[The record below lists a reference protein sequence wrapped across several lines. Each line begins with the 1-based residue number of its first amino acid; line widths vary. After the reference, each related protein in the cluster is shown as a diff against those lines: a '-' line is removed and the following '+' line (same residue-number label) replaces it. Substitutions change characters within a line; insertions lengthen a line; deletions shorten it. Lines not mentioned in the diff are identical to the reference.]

1 MGRVGRCVVWVTG
14 GLKGEIVFLRSFVLS
29 WPVHLVNGSMA
40 PRLRDAVL
48 GKEYRRRLRDAAIDL
63 VNRAGRCGGRL
74 SRKSS
79 VRQIDRWLE
88 KAVEDAHGGEEKLY
102 YVTLGVLGVQ
112 KFWRI
117 SGTALP
123 GTWAALKAW
132 RHLTPSRSR
141 MPMTFYT
148 LQAFLVVCL
157 AKGNQAKGRERYL
170 LWWSVMLGSWLAFT
184 ALLRPGEIYK
194 LRVEDITL
202 PVEGAEGVDS
212 PGMVV
217 VIRRPKTRRVYKTQF
232 VLVKHESVIRWMRWW
247 RAAHR
252 PGKRLF
258 PWERHQWAT
267 TFKAGLSALGL
278 ESIGFTPA
286 SMRAGGATHL
296 FREKRE
302 PASAPIYGS
311 LVEGQHVETLSSRCV
326 FHVHGFAF
334 Q

>member
-1 MGRVGRCVVWVTG
+1 
-14 GLKGEIVFLRSFVLS
+14 
-29 WPVHLVNGSMA
+29 
-40 PRLRDAVL
+40 
-48 GKEYRRRLRDAAIDL
+48 
-63 VNRAGRCGGRL
+63 
-74 SRKSS
+74 
-79 VRQIDRWLE
+79 
-88 KAVEDAHGGEEKLY
+88 
-102 YVTLGVLGVQ
+102 
-112 KFWRI
+112 
-117 SGTALP
+117 
-123 GTWAALKAW
+123 
-132 RHLTPSRSR
+132 
-141 MPMTFYT
+141 MTFYT

-170 LWWSVMLGSWLAFT
+170 WWSVILGSWLAFT

-202 PVEGAEGVDS
+202 PVEGTEGVDS

-296 FREKRE
+296 FREKENLPALQYMGRWSKASTLRHYLHDAFSMYTALHFSETAIVLQRE
-302 PASAPIYGS
+302 AH
-311 LVEGQHVETLSSRCV
+311 L
-326 FHVHGFAF
+326 HVHRLDAPPPARLVDLLRHD
-334 Q
+334 